1 MRKKKTNKKIP
12 KRRRKTRKRFVK
24 NGGSKLFEHGE
35 ITEFDETYGDVP
47 LFRKVFWYPEK
58 PTDKGKVDMS
68 QVAYNEQAI
77 IKILM
82 EHPHPNIVSFFDV
95 NETYVDMELL
105 DTEDINPE
113 KAKREMKKVKDFLQ
127 SLGIIYMDWK
137 PDNIGKDIHGNYK
150 LFDFDGSG
158 VINVNTRKWTIKPAE
173 FYAFREAKRHSRNPI
188 KMGDWAFN
196 EYMR

>member
-1 MRKKKTNKKIP
+1 MRKNKTNKK
-12 KRRRKTRKRFVK
+12 KQRRKTRKRFVK
-24 NGGSKLFEHGE
+24 SKLFKNGE
-35 ITEFDETYGDVP
+35 VTEFDETHDGVP
-47 LFRKVFWYPEK
+47 FFRKVFWYPE
-58 PTDKGKVDMS
+58 PSKGKIDMS
-68 QVAYNEQAI
+68 QTAYNEQAI

-82 EHPHPNIVSFFDV
+82 NHPHPNIVSFFDV

-105 DTEDINPE
+105 DTEDINLE

-158 VINVNTRKWTIKPAE
+158 VIDVDTRKWTIKPVE
-173 FYAFREAKRHSRNPI
+173 FYAFREAKIHSHNPI
-188 KMGDWAFN
+188 QMDDWAFH
-196 EYMR
+196 EYIHFIKK